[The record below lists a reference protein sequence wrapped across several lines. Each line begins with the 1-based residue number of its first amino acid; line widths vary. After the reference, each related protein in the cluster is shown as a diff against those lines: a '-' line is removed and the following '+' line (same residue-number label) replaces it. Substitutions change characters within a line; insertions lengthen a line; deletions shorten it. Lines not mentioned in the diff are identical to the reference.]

1 MNFTEPLES
10 CCCPVQKYLPRIAEL
25 AWQLS
30 KYLWRGSVNFK
41 INSRLFTIIYKLI
54 NDDFKTRDFS
64 PFIETVLSLKKKNW
78 FNQCK
83 PTQSNILFL
92 KILRGTYHRS
102 WIERLWHVLY
112 ASSMCIFIIFYYV
125 CHFGALTKKSLKCAA
140 LNAAAVLTDCMYYYI
155 LCNCVS
161 CVMDA
166 NIVES
171 AH

>member
-1 MNFTEPLES
+1 M
-10 CCCPVQKYLPRIAEL
+10 I
-25 AWQLS
+25 
-30 KYLWRGSVNFK
+30 
-41 INSRLFTIIYKLI
+41 ISRLEIYPL
-54 NDDFKTRDFS
+54 
-64 PFIETVLSLKKKNW
+64 IETVLKTDSTSPNPYK
-78 FNQCK
+78 
-83 PTQSNILFL
+83 SNILFL
-92 KILRGTYHRS
+92 KNLSWTYHRS

-112 ASSMCIFIIFYYV
+112 ASSMCTFIIFYYV
-125 CHFGALTKKSLKCAA
+125 CHFGAHTKKSLKCAA